1 MADTADSDESPDDD
15 PLEALRNTD
24 MEEPSDDL
32 TADEAFD
39 DLPADDGDDTV
50 EVWDPEERI
59 AEADG
64 EPAADEANDS
74 DSIASEAP
82 TEDGDGE
89 DDDRLLVTIRRGRT
103 RRVSA
108 LRTPRTVV
116 THRPP
121 DTCAGPDTPWS
132 GTLVGRSLGYGYG
145 VVAGRTTSATRLTA
159 DGSVDVEADA
169 TVETAL
175 DALHATR
182 PALAEEVL
190 DENEELADHIRVL
203 VDGETR
209 SPPAKGWRRPSSGR
223 TGAVPA
229 GQRRLDG
236 SRPDRS
242 TGRATV
248 TFEMTTRT
256 PS

>member
-24 MEEPSDDL
+24 MEEPSDDP

-89 DDDRLLVTIRRGRT
+89 DDEST
-103 RRVSA
+103 
-108 LRTPRTVV
+108 
-116 THRPP
+116 
-121 DTCAGPDTPWS
+121 AGDDSEKP
-132 GTLVGRSLGYGYG
+132 
-145 VVAGRTTSATRLTA
+145 
-159 DGSVDVEADA
+159 
-169 TVETAL
+169 
-175 DALHATR
+175 
-182 PALAEEVL
+182 
-190 DENEELADHIRVL
+190 N
-203 VDGETR
+203 
-209 SPPAKGWRRPSSGR
+209 
-223 TGAVPA
+223 
-229 GQRRLDG
+229 
-236 SRPDRS
+236 
-242 TGRATV
+242 
-248 TFEMTTRT
+248 
-256 PS
+256 